1 MPRPVYRE
9 RRAPIA
15 LSPWVECSWELTLER
30 GQPPHVHRVLPDGCI
45 DLVWT
50 IDAGLTLV
58 GPNPTAFMAELPPG
72 SSAVGVRMHPGGAP
86 SLLGVS
92 APALL
97 DARVKPSALWGASG
111 ERLEEQVARA
121 LTPQQQATVLLHW
134 LALQARG
141 ARCPDPVV
149 RALTARLRDAPEPL
163 TAIAR
168 ALGYGERQLRR
179 RVVAEVGYGPKHL
192 ARVLRLRRTLAAARR
207 GLSLTELA
215 YDGGYADQAHFC
227 HDCSALAGTT
237 PTALLAA

>member
-1 MPRPVYRE
+1 MPPLDYRE
-9 RRAPIA
+9 RRAPSA
-15 LSPWVECSWELTLER
+15 LSPWVECSWELRLDR
-30 GQPPHVHRVLPDGCI
+30 GEPPHAHRVLPDGCI

-50 IDAGLTLV
+50 TDAGLTLV

-72 SSAVGVRMHPGGAP
+72 TSAVGVRMHPGGAP

-97 DARVKPSALWGASG
+97 DARVKPSELWGASG
-111 ERLEEQVARA
+111 ERLEQEVARA
-121 LTPQQQATVLLHW
+121 VTPDRQAIVMLRW

-141 ARCPDPVV
+141 ARSPDPVV
-149 RALTARLRDAPEPL
+149 RALTARLHDAPEPL
-163 TAIAR
+163 TTIAR
-168 ALGYGERQLRR
+168 ELGYGERQLRR
-179 RVVAEVGYGPKHL
+179 RVVAEVGYGPKYL

-227 HDCSALAGTT
+227 HDCSALAGAT
-237 PTALLAA
+237 PTALLAT